1 MALIVEDGTGKA
13 DAESYCSVA
22 DASTYHTNRGNTAWA
37 SLASD
42 TVREQLLRKATDY
55 IEQMYSQSWQG
66 ERVDNI
72 QALSWPRSGVVY
84 DGVSVSNSI
93 IPQSLINATAE
104 MALRAAAGELEEDLT
119 RGVLREKV
127 GTLEVEYDAK
137 SPERKRYVAVEN
149 MLKPLFSN
157 QSNMYVGLNRA

>member
-1 MALIVEDGTGKA
+1 MLIVESGNGDA
-13 DAESYCSVA
+13 DAESYISVS
-22 DASTYHTNRGNTAWA
+22 DASTYHADRGNAAWA

-55 IEQMYSQSWQG
+55 IEQSYSQSWQG
-66 ERVDNI
+66 KRVTDT
-72 QALSWPRSGVVY
+72 QALSWPRNYVY
-84 DGVSVSNSI
+84 MNGYAVPSDA

-104 MALRAAAGELEEDLT
+104 LALRAAAGELEEDLT

-127 GTLEVEYDAK
+127 GALEVEYDAK